1 MGLAFAPQ
9 QTIRNEILAG
19 LSADDLAELRP
30 HLTRVRLVPGQV
42 LIEPEQPIEH
52 VFFVE
57 EGMVSMIVEC
67 GTSRAAAQVAMIGRE
82 GMVGC
87 LAMLATDAVSGASAV
102 SQIQG
107 IAVRMKVAELMRF
120 TTERPALRA
129 LCLGYVQTL
138 MQQTMQ
144 TAASNA
150 QNTLAE
156 RCIRWLLMAHDRIDG
171 DELPITHEALSVV
184 LGVRRASVTV
194 VVCSLHDQG
203 LIRAGRGRITI
214 IDRVGLEQIAGSR
227 GWHGTP
233 PAHDGLLPVPQP
245 VSHRATG

>member
-1 MGLAFAPQ
+1 MGLASAPQ
-9 QTIRNEILAG
+9 QAIRNEILTG
-19 LSADDLAELRP
+19 LSAEDLAELRP

-42 LIEPEQPIEH
+42 LIEPGQPTEH

-57 EGMVSMIVEC
+57 DGMVSMIVEC
-67 GTSRAAAQVAMIGRE
+67 GSSRAAAQVAMIGRE
-82 GMVGC
+82 GLVGS
-87 LAMLATDAVSGASAV
+87 LAILATDTISSASAV

-107 IAVRMKVAELMRF
+107 VALRMPLPELMSF
-120 TTERPALRA
+120 IAKRPAIRA
-129 LCLGYVQTL
+129 LCLGYIQSL

-150 QNTLAE
+150 QNSLAE

-203 LIRAGRGRITI
+203 LIRAGRGRVTI
-214 IDRVGLEQIAGSR
+214 VDRSGLEQIAGCPEWL
-227 GWHGTP
+227 GAP
-233 PAHDGLLPVPQP
+233 EAA
-245 VSHRATG
+245 RAAS